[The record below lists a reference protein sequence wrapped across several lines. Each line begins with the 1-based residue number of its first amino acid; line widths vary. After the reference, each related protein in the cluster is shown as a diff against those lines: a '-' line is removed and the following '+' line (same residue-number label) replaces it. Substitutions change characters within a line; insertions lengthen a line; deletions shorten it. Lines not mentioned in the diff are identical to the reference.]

1 MSALEGSGRPR
12 SHAAA
17 AAPRP
22 GERAGEAW
30 TGGGLPGGPT
40 GADGPSAGGRATDAP
55 PAAGDGGGKPPG
67 APAARTMPDAASA
80 QKALV
85 TVLGAWAPTAPVAL
99 ALLDDAGT
107 IAWVNTAFEAL
118 TGYAAAQARGRPVQ
132 SLLGDAL
139 ATEGLLACA
148 EVSRRTL
155 RGAAG
160 RTLACDVHCVPA
172 EAGLRVL
179 ALVDRGAEPALDA
192 EIRRL
197 ANVLDFVQASARI
210 GLWERDVR
218 TLEGR
223 WDPHMFRF
231 FGLDPTRGTPALSQA
246 TLASLPG
253 DQLLQALTESL
264 KKPGRYSHRYRML
277 RPDGSLG
284 RVQTHWEVSAGPDGA
299 PERVLGL
306 VMDDTETF
314 SLATSQ
320 ATSSANTNLELQLA
334 VELADV
340 GVWRQ
345 DLATDTVHFFNER
358 ARTMFGLPPGD
369 GDATLDEIRERIHPD
384 DLGEVVACYERALKS
399 SRPEDLQARYRRQD
413 GRWRNVLTR
422 RVTQYTAAG
431 EPVAFSGVAL
441 DITDQIERTHD
452 SDELARQLDAVTS
465 ASGIGVWRL
474 RRDRSGTEWN
484 RQFYAICG
492 LSPELPPPGFDDWVD
507 TSVHPDDRERVR
519 AHGRGWIRNP
529 EAPGEAACRIV
540 QPGGQVRHVVLRG
553 RVDPPQ
559 STFSLSGVMIDVTE
573 RERALAALR
582 AATERSALATHA
594 AGLGIWEWDVDTL
607 ASRWDEQMY
616 LLRGLAPR
624 PTAPSLEEMPQFLH
638 PDDRAFVNEQIHSA
652 RIEDRTAYY
661 EFRIVRPDGA
671 VRWLASSSMPVRD
684 DKGRTRMRLGVN
696 WDVTEAREAAAA
708 RQERELAQRESQAK
722 SELLARMSHELRTPM
737 NAVLGFTQLLLA
749 DDASEA
755 DSPRRARLE
764 HIRAAGEHLLS
775 LINDVL
781 ELSRLEG
788 PVGDLVLQPV
798 PLDALVAQTLPLVE
812 RLAEQHEIAL
822 RAATRPLVARAD
834 PTRLKQVL
842 VNLLT
847 NAIKYNRPGGQVRI
861 EVLPE
866 GERMLLRV
874 SDSGVGMTKAQQA
887 LAFEPFNRAGAERE
901 GVEGT
906 GIGLTIV
913 KALVERMGGHIAVRS
928 TPGVGSVFEVRLEAA
943 GDPDLQGRPARRL
956 LYIEDNAV
964 NVLIVSELVR
974 RRGDIEFDTAA
985 DGASGVER
993 ATRDMP
999 GLVLVDMQLPDIS
1012 GLDVLER
1019 LRANPA
1025 TAGLTV
1031 IALSANAIPE
1041 DIQRA
1046 LQAGFDEYWTKPLDF
1061 AVFDRAMDRVF
1072 GGPDEPAS

>member
-1 MSALEGSGRPR
+1 MSALEGPGRSR
-12 SHAAA
+12 SPHAAET
-17 AAPRP
+17 AAPVAKP
-22 GERAGEAW
+22 
-30 TGGGLPGGPT
+30 P
-40 GADGPSAGGRATDAP
+40 D
-55 PAAGDGGGKPPG
+55 PAAVPLAVMAGTVPAPAPG
-67 APAARTMPDAASA
+67 APIAQEGLLAALD
-80 QKALV
+80 
-85 TVLGAWAPTAPVAL
+85 AWASGASLAL
-99 ALLDDAGT
+99 ALVESAGVV
-107 IAWVNTAFEAL
+107 AWVNAAFEAL
-118 TGYAAAQARGRPVQ
+118 TGLAGAQARGRPLQ
-132 SLLGDAL
+132 ALLGDSLAL
-139 ATEGLLACA
+139 SSLPPDATPA
-148 EVSRRTL
+148 RRAL
-155 RGAAG
+155 PGAGGA
-160 RTLACDVHCVPA
+160 TVVCDVHGFPA
-172 EAGLRVL
+172 SGGLRMLV
-179 ALVDRGAEPALDA
+179 LVDRGKEAAQEA

-197 ANVLDFVQASARI
+197 ASVLDFVQASARI

-231 FGLDPTRGTPALSQA
+231 FGLDPARGTPALDQA

-253 DQLLQALTESL
+253 DHLLQALTESL
-264 KKPGRYSHRYRML
+264 QKPGRYSHRYRLL
-277 RPDGSLG
+277 RADGSLG
-284 RVQTHWEVSAGPDGA
+284 QVQTHWEVTAGADGT
-299 PERVLGL
+299 PEHVRGL

-314 SLATSQ
+314 SLASSQ
-320 ATSSANTNLELQLA
+320 ATSQAGANAELQIA
-334 VELADV
+334 IELADV

-345 DLATDTVHFFNER
+345 DLATDRVHFFNDR
-358 ARTMFGLPPGD
+358 ARVMLGLPPGD
-369 GDATLDEIRERIHPD
+369 GDADLDGIRERVHPD
-384 DLGEVVACYERALKS
+384 DVQEVVACYERALKS
-399 SRPEDLQARYRRQD
+399 RRPEDLQARYLWQD
-413 GRWRNVLTR
+413 GRWHHILTR
-422 RVTQYTAAG
+422 RVTQFSAGG
-431 EPVAFSGVAL
+431 EPVAFNGVAL
-441 DITDQIERTHD
+441 DITDQVERTQD
-452 SDELARQLDAVTS
+452 TDELARQLDAVTS

-474 RRDRSGTEWN
+474 RRDRSGAEWN

-492 LSPELPPPGFDDWVD
+492 LPPDGPPPPRFDDWID
-507 TSVHPDDRERVR
+507 RCIHPDDRERIR
-519 AHGRGWIRNP
+519 SQGHDWIRHP
-529 EAPGEAACRIV
+529 HAPGEATCRIV

-553 RVDPPQ
+553 KVDPPQ

-573 RERALAALR
+573 RERAIAAWR
-582 AATERSALATHA
+582 EVTERSALATHA

-607 ASRWDEQMY
+607 DSRWDEQMF

-624 PTAPSLEEMPQFLH
+624 PDAPSVEQMSAFVH

-652 RIEDRTAYY
+652 RVEDRTAYY
-661 EFRIVRPDGA
+661 EFRIVRPDGE

-684 DKGRTRMRLGVN
+684 EKGRTRMRLGVN

-708 RQERELAQRESQAK
+708 RQERALALRESQAK

-749 DDASEA
+749 DDVSEPG
-755 DSPRRARLE
+755 STRHARLE

-775 LINDVL
+775 LIDDVL
-781 ELSRLEG
+781 EVSRLDGATE
-788 PVGDLVLQPV
+788 DLVLQPV
-798 PLDALVAQTLPLVE
+798 PLDALIAQTLPLVE
-812 RLAEQHEIAL
+812 RLAAQHEIAL
-822 RAATRPLVARAD
+822 HAATRPLAARAD

-847 NAIKYNRPGGQVRI
+847 NAIKYNRPGGHVRI
-861 EVLPE
+861 EVVPE
-866 GERMLLRV
+866 GERILLRV
-874 SDSGVGMTKAQQA
+874 SDSGVGMTKAQQT

-913 KALVERMGGHIAVRS
+913 KALVERMGGRIAVRS

-974 RRGDIEFDTAA
+974 RRGDIAFDSAI
-985 DGASGVER
+985 DGESGVER
-993 ATRDMP
+993 AVRDRP
-999 GLVLVDMQLPDIS
+999 GLVLVDMQLPDIT
-1012 GLDVLER
+1012 GLQVLER
-1019 LRANPA
+1019 LRAHPA

-1072 GGPDEPAS
+1072 GSPTEPAS

>member
-12 SHAAA
+12 S
-17 AAPRP
+17 
-22 GERAGEAW
+22 
-30 TGGGLPGGPT
+30 
-40 GADGPSAGGRATDAP
+40 
-55 PAAGDGGGKPPG
+55 PA
-67 APAARTMPDAASA
+67 AASA
-80 QKALV
+80 QAGLV
-85 TVLGAWAPTAPVAL
+85 AVLGAWAPAAPIAL
-99 ALLDDAGT
+99 ALLEEGGA
-107 IAWVNTAFEAL
+107 IIWVNAAFEAL
-118 TGYAAAQARGRPVQ
+118 TGCTAAQAQGRSLQ
-132 SLLGDAL
+132 TLLGDAL
-139 ATEGLLACA
+139 APDRLRACA
-148 EVSRRTL
+148 EVARHTL
-155 RGAAG
+155 RDASG
-160 RTLACDVHCVPA
+160 RTLTCDVHCVPT
-172 EAGLRVL
+172 ETGQRVL

-218 TLEGR
+218 TLEGH

-231 FGLDPTRGTPALSQA
+231 FGLDPARGTPALSQA

-253 DQLLQALTESL
+253 DQLLQALTDSL

-284 RVQTHWEVSAGPDGA
+284 RVQTHWEVTAGSDGA

-334 VELADV
+334 IELADV

-345 DLATDTVHFFNER
+345 HLATDTVHFFNER
-358 ARTMFGLPPGD
+358 ARTLFGLPPGAA
-369 GDATLDEIRERIHPD
+369 DAALDEIRERLHPD
-384 DLGEVVACYERALKS
+384 DLEEVVACYERALKS

-413 GRWRNVLTR
+413 GRWRHVLTR

-431 EPVAFSGVAL
+431 EPVAFVGVAL
-441 DITDQIERTHD
+441 DITDQIERTQD
-452 SDELARQLDAVTS
+452 TDELARQLDAVTS

-492 LSPELPPPGFDDWVD
+492 LSPEQPPPRFDDWVD
-507 TSVHPDDRERVR
+507 ACVHPDDRERIR

-529 EAPGEAACRIV
+529 EAPGEAVCRIV

-553 RVDPPQ
+553 RADPPQ

-616 LLRGLAPR
+616 LLRGLPPR
-624 PTAPSLEEMPQFLH
+624 PSAPSIEEMSRFVH
-638 PDDRAFVNEQIHSA
+638 PDDRAFVNEHIHSA

-708 RQERELAQRESQAK
+708 RQERELARRESQAK

-749 DDASEA
+749 DDAAEA

-764 HIRAAGEHLLS
+764 HIRTAGEHLLS

-788 PVGDLVLQPV
+788 PGDIVLQPV
-798 PLDALVAQTLPLVE
+798 PLDALVARTLPLVE
-812 RLAEQHEIAL
+812 RLAAQHGVAL

-842 VNLLT
+842 LNLLT

-866 GERMLLRV
+866 IGRTLLRV

-913 KALVERMGGHIAVRS
+913 KALVERMGGQIAVRS
-928 TPGVGSVFEVRLEAA
+928 TPGVGSVFEVRLDAA
-943 GDPDLQGRPARRL
+943 GEPDPQEKPAKRL

-974 RRGDIEFDTAA
+974 RRGNIDFDSAA
-985 DGASGVER
+985 DGVGGVER
-993 ATRDMP
+993 AARDLP

-1012 GLDVLER
+1012 GLEVLER

-1072 GGPDEPAS
+1072 GSPDEPAS